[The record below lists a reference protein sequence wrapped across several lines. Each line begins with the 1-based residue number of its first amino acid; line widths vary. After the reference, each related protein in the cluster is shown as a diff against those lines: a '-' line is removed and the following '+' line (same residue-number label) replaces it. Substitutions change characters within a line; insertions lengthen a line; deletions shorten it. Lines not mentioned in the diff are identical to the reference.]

1 MKRLLTTAAAAV
13 LLMTIGACASSSDSS
28 DPDPAAASPTPYDA
42 TTATDEEQWAH
53 FEELATEA
61 DVDPANYP
69 ATAEEAE
76 AAAQALCG
84 RTAEDVAGIDALMTS
99 VVGEEKYAA
108 EMEAELFF
116 LEAYCPEQV
125 AVFQEG
131 HELPPPKPK
140 KG

>member
-1 MKRLLTTAAAAV
+1 MKRLLTTAAATV
-13 LLMTIGACASSSDSS
+13 LVMTAGACASSSDSS
-28 DPDPAAASPTPYDA
+28 EPTEASPTPYDA

-61 DVDPANYP
+61 EVNPRDYP
-69 ATAEEAE
+69 ATEDEAE
-76 AAAQALCG
+76 AAAQALCS

-108 EMEAELFF
+108 EMEAEFFF

-125 AVFQEG
+125 AVFEEG
-131 HELPPPKPK
+131 HALPAPKPK